1 MGGEL
6 ERQELDKLDKATLI
20 TLLINSNASLKTLR
34 ETVDRLNKNIDIL
47 TEEVRGLRANR
58 FGRSSEKNLVPDGTY
73 EQLSFSF
80 NEAEGTVD
88 FTPDIPEPTI
98 EEIHPKAYIRGKKK
112 VGKREEE
119 LDGLPVKIINHE
131 LSEEELLKRF
141 PDGKWTRLP
150 DRIYRKLEFHP
161 ASFEVAEHHIASYK
175 GSDKT
180 FVRAQRPAELFEN
193 SIATAS
199 LVAGIWNFKYVNSQP
214 INRLADEFRR
224 NGVDIPTQ
232 TLCRWMINSSDRYVN
247 RVYDVLKKKLL
258 DYHVIHA
265 DETPV
270 EVNRDGRPAG
280 SKSYMWVYRSG
291 ALEPHPF
298 VLYEYQKTRK
308 ADHPKEFLK
317 DFKGI
322 CVTDGYQVYHT
333 IADER
338 EDLKIAGCWAH
349 ARRGFADVIKASP
362 SGDPNTKDSIAY
374 KALKIIQTMYRI
386 EKSYA
391 GKTSEE
397 RLEARQKDIAPLV
410 DAFFAYIKTEEGKV
424 APKSRT
430 GKAIQYCIN
439 QENYLRVFLTDGCVP
454 MDNNAAERGI
464 RTFCL
469 GKKNWYLIDTVSGAR
484 SSAVLYSI
492 AETARANGLN
502 PYEYFNYL
510 LEELPKH
517 GEFEDTGYIEDLLP
531 WSEKLPEKVR
541 KRIKV

>member
-20 TLLINSNASLKTLR
+20 TLLINSNASLKALR

-362 SGDPNTKDSIAY
+362 SGDPNTKDSVAY

-410 DAFFAYIKTEEGKV
+410 DAFFAYIKTEGGKV